1 MGPLS
6 ILPSEV
12 AEQYR
17 PSAGQTL
24 DVQGDGDPFART
36 ERWPVRSARQHHLR
50 GGRDP
55 ESHDLAR
62 PGRISSLTQ
71 IGGGESHDI
80 HSSPTPTIKKK
91 KKKENLVTV
100 QGEHLYFVSFFG
112 VITIYGASGSS
123 HCSAYEKRKKNK
135 YIDTHL
141 L

>member
-1 MGPLS
+1 MQLVSYQEQETKCTGKKSPG
-6 ILPSEV
+6 EA

-17 PSAGQTL
+17 PSAGRTL

-62 PGRISSLTQ
+62 PGRINSLTQ

-80 HSSPTPTIKKK
+80 HSSPTPTYIGCKTKYQK
-91 KKKENLVTV
+91 
-100 QGEHLYFVSFFG
+100 
-112 VITIYGASGSS
+112 ASVWSR
-123 HCSAYEKRKKNK
+123 A
-135 YIDTHL
+135 
-141 L
+141 

>member
-62 PGRISSLTQ
+62 P
-71 IGGGESHDI
+71 
-80 HSSPTPTIKKK
+80 IKKK
-91 KKKENLVTV
+91 EKKGK
-100 QGEHLYFVSFFG
+100 SC
-112 VITIYGASGSS
+112 
-123 HCSAYEKRKKNK
+123 HCSRRTSLLCFLCKEKIFVTKIRL
-135 YIDTHL
+135 D
-141 L
+141 